1 MRLAIAQTAFV
12 APPIANGVDGKARY
26 VKAVADADVA
36 AVGVDIIDAIRHRLA
51 DGILRP
57 VVHQYRLGRLAPLSA
72 GVLEVAYQFFFFVS
86 TLMMGSPVAVNCS
99 RCSVM
104 CSNCALRC
112 VGEAPRASVRRA
124 LAFGE

>member
-1 MRLAIAQTAFV
+1 VRLAIAPAAFI
-12 APPIANGVDGKARY
+12 APPVANGVDGKARY
-26 VKAVADADVA
+26 VKAVTDADVA
-36 AVGVDIIDAIRHRLA
+36 AVGVDIIDAIRHGLT

-57 VVHQYRLGRLAPLSA
+57 IVHQYRLGRLAPLPSC
-72 GVLEVAYQFFFFVS
+72 VLEIADQFFFFVS
-86 TLMMGSPVAVNCS
+86 TLMMGSPVAVNCA

-104 CSNCALRC
+104 CSNCAWRS